1 MIHLYT
7 NMERSLYYWL
17 SDLFSSYS
25 FIKVVDSFPDSDLTI
40 PSVALTADEIQLKRL
55 ELGNRKF
62 EDIDRMWFIDIFA
75 ENKTQRNDLAF
86 LILDNLDNYIAV
98 YDYNY
103 GFPPNVSPP
112 QIGVMIPYS
121 LRFVPLKVFPE
132 LTDKMYWRGQIIFFT
147 KYEQI

>member
-17 SDLFSSYS
+17 SGIFSLYP
-25 FIKVVDSFPDSDLTI
+25 FIKVVDSFPDETLTI
-40 PSVALTADEIQLKRL
+40 PTVSLSADELELSRL
-55 ELGNRKF
+55 ELGSRKF
-62 EDIDRMWFIDIFA
+62 EDIDRMWFIDVFA

-86 LILDNLDNYIAV
+86 SILDKLDNYIAV

-112 QIGVMIPYS
+112 QIGVLVPYS
-121 LRFVPLKVFPE
+121 VRFVPIKVFPE
-132 LTDKMYWRGQIIFFT
+132 LTDKMYWRGQITFFT